1 MVLIYLLTLFFFNLF
16 LWQSLKGIFYE
27 NLGPLNL
34 EIVGDEWSLRFFS
47 LLRLISGS
55 VFCWSYY
62 YIDSEINYRRFLS
75 LVIRFVSSIVL
86 LIFFARLF
94 GALIGW
100 DGLGV
105 TSFLLVIY
113 FKNRKS
119 LGSGIITALTNRLG
133 DGFLLVLLALRLF
146 PGNSSYLTTT
156 LLILTAMTKSAQFPF
171 SSWLPAAIAAPTPVR
186 ALVHSSTLVTA
197 GIYLLIRFNN
207 FNTEWLIVL
216 GSVTIVIAGFCA
228 CAEID
233 IKKIVALRTLSQ
245 LGVIVVG
252 LSLSLKNLC
261 FFHLITHAIF
271 KALLFICVGVGI
283 HTIFGRQDFR
293 SFSVLNKISS
303 WPTFFLVISNFSLLG
318 FPFLSG
324 FFRKDRILE
333 SFYNHSISGFI
344 LIIFILG
351 VGLTTRYRIKITN
364 LALFSYNTESP
375 GRLCGGG
382 TNWQVKTP
390 LLILGAFSI
399 FGGFLLSR
407 NYWAS
412 TPIIEITDKVIPLI
426 GISAGVLIGFLVSN
440 LKIAFFSSIWN
451 LTPQYQNSSRL
462 STNIRYSYE
471 IDGGWIELSG
481 GPGYFSILKSISVI
495 MQPILSLSLLLLI
508 PFFF

>member
-1 MVLIYLLTLFFFNLF
+1 MTIFFLNIF
-16 LWQSLKGIFYE
+16 LWQGFKGIFYE
-27 NLGPLNL
+27 SLGPLNI
-34 EIVGDEWSLRFFS
+34 EIIGDQWSLRFFS

-62 YIDSEINYRRFLS
+62 YIDSEMNYRRFLR
-75 LVIRFVSSIVL
+75 LVISFVRSIIL
-86 LIFFARLF
+86 LIFFASLF

-119 LGSGIITALTNRLG
+119 LRRGIITALTNRLG
-133 DGFLLVLLALRLF
+133 DGFLLVLLSLRLF
-146 PGNSSYLTTT
+146 PGSCSYLVTL
-156 LLILTAMTKSAQFPF
+156 LLILTAITKRAQFPF

-252 LSLSLKNLC
+252 LSLALKNLC

-283 HTIFGRQDFR
+283 HTIFGSQDFR

-303 WPTFFLVISNFSLLG
+303 WPTFFLVISNLSLLG

-333 SFYNHSISGFI
+333 SFYNQNISGFI

-351 VGLTTRYRIKITN
+351 VGLTTSYSIKITN
-364 LALFSYNTESP
+364 LALFSYNSESP
-375 GRLCGGG
+375 GSLCGGG

-390 LLILGAFSI
+390 LITLGVFSI

-407 NYWAS
+407 NYWAA
-412 TPIIEITDKVIPLI
+412 TPVIRIIDKLMPLI
-426 GISAGVLIGFLVSN
+426 GISLGVLIGFLVSN
-440 LKIAFFSSIWN
+440 LKFAFFSSIWN
-451 LTPQYQNSSRL
+451 LTPQYQNTSILSIHIRSSH
-462 STNIRYSYE
+462 E
-471 IDGGWIELSG
+471 IDGGWIELRG
-481 GPGYFSILKSISVI
+481 GPGYFRLLKSFSTSI
-495 MQPILSLSLLLLI
+495 QPILSLSLLLLI

>member
-1 MVLIYLLTLFFFNLF
+1 MVLIYLLILFFFNFF
-16 LWQSLKGIFYE
+16 LWQGFKGIFFE
-27 NLGPLNL
+27 FIGPINL
-34 EIVGDEWSLRFFS
+34 EIIGDQWSLRFFS

-62 YIDSEINYRRFLS
+62 YIDSEIYYRRFLR
-75 LVIRFVSSIVL
+75 LVISFVSSIIL
-86 LIFFARLF
+86 LIFFSSLF

-119 LGSGIITALTNRLG
+119 LGRGIITALTNRLG
-133 DGFLLVLLALRLF
+133 DGFLLVLLSLRLF
-146 PGNSSYLTTT
+146 PGNSSYLTTL
-156 LLILTAMTKSAQFPF
+156 LLILTAITKSAQFPF

-283 HTIFGRQDFR
+283 HTIFGSQDFR
-293 SFSVLNKISS
+293 SFSVLSKISV
-303 WPTFFLVISNFSLLG
+303 WPTFFLLISNLSLLG

-333 SFYNHSISGFI
+333 SFYNHNISGFI
-344 LIIFILG
+344 LIIFIIG
-351 VGLTTRYRIKITN
+351 VGLTTSYRIKITN
-364 LALFSYNTESP
+364 LALFSYSSESP
-375 GRLCGGG
+375 GRVVGGG

-390 LLILGAFSI
+390 LIILGVFSI
-399 FGGFLLSR
+399 FGGFFLSE
-407 NYWAS
+407 YYLIS
-412 TPIIEITDKVIPLI
+412 TPIIRFSDKLIPLI
-426 GISAGVLIGFLVSN
+426 AIRSGVFLGFLVSN
-440 LKIAFFSSIWN
+440 VKLSFFSSIWN
-451 LTPQYQNSSRL
+451 LTPQYQKSS
-462 STNIRYSYE
+462 STSKIMRYPYE

-481 GPGYFSILKSISVI
+481 GPGYFRIFKSVSGII
-495 MQPILSLSLLLLI
+495 QPILSLSLLLLI